1 MCFRE
6 AWFNPKGVIQRSTG
20 SGSHSRSRKRPCQG
34 LFISYRICGALDEY
48 RTPVPDRPLL
58 RLELWTLP
66 EPPIIEPE
74 TSRTQD
80 KEGYLSR
87 KGSRIPGEK
96 EVTVEFVSDRKP
108 DKCDR
113 LVGRLLFGKRCADP
127 WVGYWEDV
135 PIDDPGTQGTIFT
148 QSQLDYHNYSPSCL
162 PKKIHRQPE
171 WGFPRERGVECIDA
185 KERSEFIRSD
195 RFLFAGCNI

>member
-1 MCFRE
+1 M
-6 AWFNPKGVIQRSTG
+6 
-20 SGSHSRSRKRPCQG
+20 
-34 LFISYRICGALDEY
+34 
-48 RTPVPDRPLL
+48 PDRPLL

-66 EPPIIEPE
+66 EPPIVEPE
-74 TSRTQD
+74 TPRTQD

-148 QSQLDYHNYSPSCL
+148 QSQSDYHDYSPSCL
-162 PKKIHRQPE
+162 PKKIHRHLE
-171 WGFPRERGVECIDA
+171 WGINGGSLVV
-185 KERSEFIRSD
+185 RSAITYD
-195 RFLFAGCNI
+195 IGFLDVYNEAENLSTHSSRCNATRHN